1 MMKKSDYKL
10 GKELM
15 EAIGEDMVKGGTIN
29 MDVIITLARDS
40 VYTNLGVYISYK
52 DTDKSIMNGMV
63 RGMRN

>member
-15 EAIGEDMVKGGTIN
+15 EAIGEDMVKNGTIN

-52 DTDKSIMNGMV
+52 DTEKSIMNGMI
-63 RGMRN
+63 RAMRN

>member
-1 MMKKSDYKL
+1 MKKSDYKL

-15 EAIGEDMVKGGTIN
+15 EAIGEDMVRGGTIN
-29 MDVIITLARDS
+29 MDVIIMLAQDS

-52 DTDKSIMNGMV
+52 DTEKSIMNGMV

>member
-1 MMKKSDYKL
+1 MKKSDYKL

-15 EAIGEDMVKGGTIN
+15 EAIGEDMVKNGTIN

-52 DTDKSIMNGMV
+52 DTEKSIMNGMI
-63 RGMRN
+63 RAMRN

>member
-1 MMKKSDYKL
+1 MKKSDYKL

-15 EAIGEDMVKGGTIN
+15 EAIGEDMIKGGTIN

-52 DTDKSIMNGMV
+52 DAEKSIMNGMV

>member
-1 MMKKSDYKL
+1 MKNSDYKL

-15 EAIGEDMVKGGTIN
+15 EAIGEDMVRGGTIN
-29 MDVIITLARDS
+29 MDVIIALAQDS

-52 DTDKSIMNGMV
+52 DTEKSIMNGMV

>member
-52 DTDKSIMNGMV
+52 DTEKSIMNGMV
-63 RGMRN
+63 RAMRN

>member
-52 DTDKSIMNGMV
+52 DTEKSIMNGML